1 MKRMTLLILFL
12 PFVSLLVGCGDSTG
26 AVRDGDEVTPV
37 VTDGRGPWTAG
48 VPEQITVRLSAKNKD
63 GSADR
68 LLGFASIPESA
79 NPTATVTFYVGDQPQ
94 SPLELPL
101 NHRC

>member
-1 MKRMTLLILFL
+1 MKRMSIVILFL
-12 PFVSLLVGCGDSTG
+12 PVVSLVVGCGDSIG

-37 VTDGRGPWTAG
+37 LTDGRGPWPAG
-48 VPEQITVRLSAKNKD
+48 GQQQITVRLSAKNKD

-68 LLGFASIPESA
+68 LLGFASIPESV

-94 SPLELPL
+94 SPVELPL